1 MRGAGAALV
10 VACAVAAVVA
20 GAAGLAGCRATPEA
34 PNDDLGADLAVGGDD
49 LDGGADAGPGDMACA
64 TTGPEVC
71 GNGCD
76 DDRNGYVDDDDPA
89 CTTQMLVTLTMG
101 TPALW
106 RLILEPTPH
115 VVALDGNPVS
125 TNAGMA
131 TYDATLAPAA
141 FLAYEGGTRELERRP
156 IGVAGAPTTTSTTF
170 GLRDVCVFNGELIVV
185 DPRAS
190 TSYLHRFNADGTT
203 ELGMVPV
210 ADTASACS
218 SDGTTLYVATHPNPG
233 DSVIHTFAK
242 GASGPTEAGAP
253 ITLPDALLNA
263 GYTRLVDL
271 VYVKK
276 SKSFIGLFAMP
287 GAFSDGALNGDVMAP
302 FAFDGGVGGFID
314 GGVWHGVGEFMP

>member
-1 MRGAGAALV
+1 MRAGAALV
-10 VACAVAAVVA
+10 IACAVAAA
-20 GAAGLAGCRATPEA
+20 GGAGLGGCRATPEA
-34 PNDDLGADLAVGGDD
+34 PNDDLGVDMAAGGDD
-49 LDGGADAGPGDMACA
+49 LGGGVDAGPADMACA
-64 TTGPEVC
+64 STGPEVC

-89 CTTQMLVTLTMG
+89 CTSQMLVTFSMN

-115 VVALDGNPVS
+115 VVALDGNPVA
-125 TNAGMA
+125 TNGGMA
-131 TYDATLAPAA
+131 TYDATFAPAA
-141 FLAYEGGTRELERRP
+141 YIAYDSATKVLERRP
-156 IGVAGAPTTTSTTF
+156 IGVAGAPTTLNTSYST
-170 GLRDVCVFNGELIVV
+170 RDVCVFDGELIVV

-190 TSYLHRFNADGTT
+190 GSFLHRFKADGMT
-203 ELGMVPV
+203 ELGMVAV
-210 ADTASACS
+210 AGTASACS
-218 SDGTTLYVATHPNPG
+218 SDGTTLYVATHPTAG

-242 GASGPTEAGAP
+242 GASGPTEVGTP

-276 SKSFIGLFAMP
+276 SKSFVGLFAMP
-287 GAFSDGALNGDVMAP
+287 GAMPDQALNGDVMAP
-302 FAFDGGVGGFID
+302 FGFDGGVGAFID